1 MIRPERSPA
10 SPPGTRCAANCIRI
24 KDRVLMAAGYQT
36 VRRGIAERGYEITE
50 LEMSEHRKLDGGLSC
65 LSLRLPEVEP

>member
-10 SPPGTRCAANCIRI
+10 PPPGTRCAANCIRI
-24 KDRVLMAAGYQT
+24 KDRVLMAAGYQS
-36 VRRGIAERGYEITE
+36 VKRGIAERGYEITE
-50 LEMSEHRKLDGGLSC
+50 LEMAEYRKLDGGLSC